1 MEYCAFFLKLR
12 YNFHLVSFLRKYGK
26 TELIKTISDLGEARA
41 AELMTNEK
49 VNNEIIYTIVSELGD
64 IEYYADIKDLSRISK
79 IKERLSQLSDALTL
93 TGTFVELSGQVVE
106 ALILQGATSSVA
118 EERLENVPRIHDLRR
133 LWEIVSDQFQEALDV
148 DLLRELTDVYT
159 DSRYPGDLGLTPSGG
174 PTEKDAVRFEQ
185 FAVDVHAKV
194 LAVLS

>member
-1 MEYCAFFLKLR
+1 MKPITEAWLAKASEDLDAIRVLR
-12 YNFHLVSFLRKYGK
+12 
-26 TELIKTISDLGEARA
+26 T
-41 AELMTNEK
+41 
-49 VNNEIIYTIVSELGD
+49 
-64 IEYYADIKDLSRISK
+64 
-79 IKERLSQLSDALTL
+79 SQK
-93 TGTFVELSGQVVE
+93 LSGVVAFHAQQCVE
-106 ALILQGATSSVA
+106 KCLKAVA

-185 FAVDVHAKV
+185 FAVHVHAKV